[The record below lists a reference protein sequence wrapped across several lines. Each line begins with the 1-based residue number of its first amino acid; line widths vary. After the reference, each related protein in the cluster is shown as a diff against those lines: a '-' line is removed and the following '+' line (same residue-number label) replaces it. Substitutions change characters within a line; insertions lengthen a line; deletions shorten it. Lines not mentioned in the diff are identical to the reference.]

1 MKIKSIKIKIKE
13 YFLLNPTIRLRVRQI
28 EREVKVP
35 LPSVIRYAKELEQ
48 GKILKVTIIA
58 GIKLYSTDRSSKTY
72 LIEKRLFNLQS
83 LYFSGLIDF
92 LIEKYS
98 NPTIIVFGSYSI
110 GEDIEKS
117 DIDIYIET
125 PKKEIEKN
133 LNSFEK
139 KLQRN
144 IQVFQ
149 HKNINQI
156 KNKALINNIINGIVL
171 NGFLEVV

>member
-48 GKILKVTIIA
+48 EKILKVTIIA